1 MAVQA
6 VARQTVAQA
15 YRRARPLTLARQHV
29 EPQRVGTFR
38 DFVSRIKPG
47 YQWYEHC
54 ERLGNVL
61 QRVADD
67 KIRRLMIFAPPR
79 HGKSEEVSRLFSAYY
94 LLRHP
99 NRWVGINSYAADL
112 AYTLSRSS
120 RENYAAGGGATKPD
134 AGAVKHWETMGGGGL
149 WAAGVG
155 GPITGK
161 GFHLGII
168 DDPLKN
174 AEEAASALIREKQKE
189 WYRSTFYTR
198 EEPGGAIVVIQ
209 TRWHEDDLSGWLL
222 SEEIGEDTDTPEGW
236 HVVNFEA
243 LKERDRQ
250 PFPPSVTL
258 ERDWRKPGEPLCP
271 ERYPTAKLDKIRSR
285 IGGYVFG
292 ALYQQHPTPREG
304 AFFKVNNLQI
314 IDAPPAGLRLC
325 RAWDLAATAAGGDY
339 TAGVL
344 MGTDD
349 DGRFY
354 VLDVAR
360 GQWGTDER
368 NAAMRQTAAL
378 DPKGTRVRLAQDP
391 GQAGKDQAKSLT
403 GMLAGHSVK
412 ALRVSGPKEARAD
425 PFSAQVNAGNVSLV
439 RNDAWNRAF
448 IEELRSFPL
457 GKHDDQIDASSDA
470 FAELAVPVKAE
481 TDPNLYRRLFPSD
494 EQR

>member
-15 YRRARPLTLARQHV
+15 YRRARPLTLARPHA
-29 EPQRVGTFR
+29 EPQRIGTFR
-38 DFVSRIKPG
+38 QFVERIKPG

-54 ERLGNVL
+54 ERLASVL

-67 KIRRLMIFAPPR
+67 RVRRLMIFAPPR

-99 NRWVGINSYAADL
+99 ERWVGINSYAADL

-222 SEEIGEDTDTPEGW
+222 AEEIGEDTDTPEGW

-243 LKERDRQ
+243 LKERERR
-250 PFPPSVTL
+250 PFPATVTL
-258 ERDWRKPGEPLCP
+258 ERDWREPGEPLCP
-271 ERYPTAKLDKIRSR
+271 ERYPAEKLEKIRSR

-292 ALYQQHPTPREG
+292 ALYQQNPTPREG
-304 AFFKVNNLQI
+304 SHFKVARLNI
-314 IDAPPAGLRLC
+314 IDAAPAGLRTC
-325 RAWDLAATAAGGDY
+325 RAWDLAATEGGGDY
-339 TAGVL
+339 TAGPL
-344 MGTDD
+344 LGTDD

-354 VLDVAR
+354 VLDVKH
-360 GQWGTDER
+360 GQWGTDDR
-368 NAAMRQTAAL
+368 NSVLRQTAAL
-378 DPKGTRVRLAQDP
+378 DGKPTHIRLAQDP
-391 GQAGKDQAKSLT
+391 GQAGKEQAQSLIR
-403 GMLAGHSVK
+403 MLAGYTVK
-412 ALRVSGPKEARAD
+412 AERVSGDKVTRAD

-439 RNDAWNRAF
+439 KGPWNAAY
-448 IEELRSFPL
+448 IEELRQFPL
-457 GKHDDQIDASSDA
+457 GAHDDQVDASSDA
-470 FAELAVPVKAE
+470 FAELAVPARAE
-481 TDPNLYRRLFPSD
+481 TDRDLYARLFPSQD
-494 EQR
+494 D